1 MSNEEIAV
9 QIQAGNRDLQLE
21 LWEQVRRYAWKQVR
35 RWMFALNDGRGGV
48 TEEDLIQSGF
58 LALLDAIDTF
68 YPTCGG
74 SFLSWFGFYLKTAF
88 QEATGL
94 RTERQRREPL
104 SNSVSLETPL
114 TGDLE
119 GLTIGDTVP
128 DQSAANALDDVA
140 ERDHQERLH
149 CALKSAL
156 ELITAEQRAAVV
168 GRYCY
173 GHKVDRKAC
182 AAGMRALRNPDVSR
196 SLRHFKDSA

>member
-9 QIQAGNRDLQLE
+9 QIQAGDRDLRLE

-35 RWMFALNDGRGGV
+35 RWMFALDGRGGV

-68 YPTCGG
+68 DPTCGG

-128 DQSAANALDDVA
+128 DPSAANAIDDVA
-140 ERDHQERLH
+140 ERDRQERLR
-149 CALKSAL
+149 CALKAAL
-156 ELITAEQRAAVV
+156 ELLTAEQRAAVV

-182 AAGMRALRNPDVSR
+182 AAGMRALRNPDVSK